1 LEELF
6 NAGHW
11 HKKGEKMKDQQ
22 GKIAAP
28 TTESTKEEK
37 IWGGFIIDILKKWL
51 GFNQL
56 TYGIKKKF

>member
-1 LEELF
+1 
-6 NAGHW
+6 
-11 HKKGEKMKDQQ
+11 MKDEET
-22 GKIAAP
+22 KIANP
-28 TTESTKEEK
+28 STEAAKPEK